1 MLHILHIVCCIK
13 KVFYSKNVF
22 FKNFLVQ
29 EGQDHSES
37 FGAGC
42 VKGKYNIILS
52 YNIYQKN
59 YKFKY

>member
-1 MLHILHIVCCIK
+1 MIYCRVMNKMLHIFHIVCCIK

-29 EGQDHSES
+29 EGQNHSES

-42 VKGKYNIILS
+42 VKGKYLPKKLQI
-52 YNIYQKN
+52 
-59 YKFKY
+59 